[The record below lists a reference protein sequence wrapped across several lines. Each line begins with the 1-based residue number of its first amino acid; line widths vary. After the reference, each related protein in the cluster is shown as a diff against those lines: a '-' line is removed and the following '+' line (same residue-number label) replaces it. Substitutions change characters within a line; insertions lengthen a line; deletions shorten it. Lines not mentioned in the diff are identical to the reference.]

1 MKEVVINSIIYEY
14 DSISELP
21 VNEQELV
28 RLARDSALRAYAPY
42 SGFRVGAALL
52 LENGEVITG
61 NNQENAAY
69 PSGICAERVALFYAG
84 SRFPEVAVMSIAI
97 TALNQEGEST
107 GNPVYPCGACR
118 QVILEAENRH
128 GKSQRLI
135 FAGESRVH
143 AIDSIKT
150 ILPLYFDKDS
160 LLSDFRK

>member
-28 RLARDSALRAYAPY
+28 SSARDAALGAYAPY

-52 LENGEVITG
+52 LDNGEIIIG

-84 SRFPEVAVMSIAI
+84 SRFPEAAVISIAI
-97 TALNQEGEST
+97 TALNEEGKST
-107 GNPVYPCGACR
+107 SNPVYPCGDCR
-118 QVILEAENRH
+118 QVILETEYRH
-128 GKSQRLI
+128 GKTSRLI
-135 FAGESRVH
+135 FAGENRMH
-143 AIDSIKT
+143 AINSIKT

-160 LLSDFRK
+160 LLSELRK